1 MRWKLYAAV
10 TMLVALGVAG
20 LFTVWPAGH
29 RPSTAETMTVAES
42 RQIMSALLYIA
53 LAERYCADEGLE
65 VILQPH
71 PSGKASLRAVI
82 DSKADIAA
90 VAEVPFMW
98 AVLERRPVQV
108 FATIETTDKDIA
120 ITARTEAGI
129 KAFQDLPGKRIG
141 IIPGTSSAYFLDLF
155 LVTHGL
161 KGSGVVV
168 EPFEPTDIAP
178 ALAAGSIDAMSAWTA
193 IRLQAHAQLPDRT
206 VSFFGD
212 GVYIEAWN
220 LAARKTFRHER
231 PAAMQKLLRALLKAE
246 RFAGV
251 NRQQAIDI
259 VARQLNLDRRTLAI
273 LWENFGFT
281 IGLDQALIVNLEGQ
295 ARAAAQANPTVLLPN
310 FLHHVH
316 RDGLAAVAPHRVSIL
331 Y

>member
-10 TMLVALGVAG
+10 TISVALGVAG

-29 RPSTAETMTVAES
+29 RPSTAETLTVADS
-42 RQIMSALLYIA
+42 RQIMSSLLYIA
-53 LAERYCADEGLE
+53 LAERYDADEGLE
-65 VILQPH
+65 VILQPY

-82 DSKADIAA
+82 DSQADIAA
-90 VAEVPFMW
+90 VAEAPFMW
-98 AVLERRPVQV
+98 AVLDGRPVQV

-120 ITARTEAGI
+120 ITARTEAGVTT
-129 KAFQDLPGKRIG
+129 AQDLAGKRIG
-141 IIPGTSSAYFLDLF
+141 IVPGTSTAYFFDLF
-155 LVTHGL
+155 LATHNL
-161 KGSGVVV
+161 KESGVVAV
-168 EPFEPTDIAP
+168 PFEPTDMVP
-178 ALAAGSIDAMSAWTA
+178 ALAAGSIDAMSAGTA
-193 IRLQAHAQLPDRT
+193 IRLQAHTQLPDRT
-206 VSFFGD
+206 ISFFGD

-220 LAARKTFRHER
+220 LAARKTFLHER

-259 VARQLNLDRRTLAI
+259 VARQLNLDRGTVAA